1 MTKLQAI
8 YKDLQKAFGRLEETL
23 TWKPTIPNQDATIQ
37 RFEFTFELAWKLM
50 NIILRENGIE
60 AYGPKN
66 TFREA
71 AKLRLIDNPKIWFDF
86 LKQRNLTVH
95 TYKEE
100 IARKVYKKAKEFIP
114 YVKNLIKKASTY
126 L

>member
-1 MTKLQAI
+1 MTKLKAL
-8 YKDLQKAFGRLEETL
+8 YKNLQKAFRRLEETL
-23 TWKPTIPNQDATIQ
+23 DWQPTIPNQEATTQ
-37 RFEFTFELAWKLM
+37 RFEFTFELSWKLM
-50 NIILRENGIE
+50 NVILRENGIE
-60 AYGPKN
+60 TYGP

-71 AKLRLIDNPKIWFDF
+71 ANLGLIDDPKIWFDF

-100 IARKVYKKAKEFIP
+100 IARKVYQKAKEFVP
-114 YVKNLIKKASTY
+114 YVKELIKKVSAY